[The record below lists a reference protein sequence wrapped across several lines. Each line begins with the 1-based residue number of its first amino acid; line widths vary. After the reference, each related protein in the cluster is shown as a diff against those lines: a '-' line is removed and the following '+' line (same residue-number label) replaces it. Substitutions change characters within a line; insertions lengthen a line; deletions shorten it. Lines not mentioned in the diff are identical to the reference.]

1 MDIHQ
6 KKQAKVKPEGY
17 PNYQQGDCYAYIA
30 IKPETG
36 LHIAHAVGK
45 RLDMIANHVIWKVS
59 TILEL
64 PTFTQKLEVYTDG
77 NVQYTTALLN
87 HFRKDTLIYGQLIKI
102 VSGGKLVDKYRRKI
116 FGNPSYLDI
125 DTVNI
130 ESYNSVL
137 RGCISRLV
145 RRTKCFSKER
155 NMYENHLDIF
165 QAYNNTIK
173 NDGTG
178 KTPCMKEGLTDKK
191 WAWNSL
197 FTFR

>member
-1 MDIHQ
+1 
-6 KKQAKVKPEGY
+6 
-17 PNYQQGDCYAYIA
+17 
-30 IKPETG
+30 
-36 LHIAHAVGK
+36 
-45 RLDMIANHVIWKVS
+45 MIANHVIWKVS

-102 VSGGKLVDKYRRKI
+102 VNGRKLVDKYRRKI
-116 FGNPSYLDI
+116 FGNPNYNNI

-145 RRTKCFSKER
+145 RRTKCFSKKR
-155 NMYENHLDIF
+155 SMYEKHLDIF

-173 NDGTG
+173 HDDAG
-178 KTPCMKEGLTDKK
+178 KTPCMMEGLTDKK
-191 WAWNSL
+191 WAWNDL
-197 FTFR
+197 FIFR

>member
-1 MDIHQ
+1 MDFYQ
-6 KKQAKVKPEGY
+6 KKQAKVIPEGY

-30 IKPETG
+30 MKPETR

-59 TILEL
+59 TILEH
-64 PTFTQKLEVYTDG
+64 PTFTQKLEIYTDG
-77 NVQYTTALLN
+77 NVQYTTAMLN
-87 HFRKDTLIYGQLIKI
+87 HYRKDTLIYGQLIKI
-102 VSGGKLVDKYRRKI
+102 VNGGKLLDKYMRKI

-145 RRTKCFSKER
+145 RRTKCFSKKR
-155 NMYENHLDIF
+155 STYEKHLDIF
-165 QAYNNTIK
+165 QAYNNLIK
-173 NDGTG
+173 TRNERL
-178 KTPCMKEGLTDKK
+178 TPCMKEGLTTRK
-191 WAWNSL
+191 WHWNDL
-197 FTFR
+197 FMYR